1 MDMGI
6 PPATTEI
13 SLGNGISDETKQ
25 EPISQS
31 SRNGNDASVKS
42 NESGA
47 ATATTPYTSS
57 SVGSR
62 LAGGEDNIIGTS
74 RSATSNFT
82 PSPIHTSSYPTP
94 SFGVNQNLEAKS
106 TLGFGNTVDKVPTKQ
121 KLQSLTLQ
129 DVQSVA
135 AEKAEG
141 FKSWSLRTYRCTK
154 QLIAERM
161 GHGTRTVDLEL
172 EARIEILRDTKIK
185 YENVVALA
193 TAFSNHFCSM
203 IQTQKVIGEAFGE
216 LSSKSQDLQ
225 EEFQY
230 NAETQHIL
238 AKNGETLLA
247 ALKFFTTGVQTLCGK
262 TMEDTIATIAR
273 YESARV
279 EYDAY
284 RTELDILKLAPR
296 TEANIVKVANAEAAF
311 QKQKSIYDTLRQDV
325 GVKLQFLEENRMK
338 VMQKQLLLFHNAI
351 TAYFAGNQQEL
362 QATIKQFSIKVE
374 NQSTGA
380 PMSFLE
386 GSTRP

>member
-1 MDMGI
+1 MDIGI

-13 SLGNGISDETKQ
+13 SLGNGLPDETKHEQ
-25 EPISQS
+25 VNES
-31 SRNGNDASVKS
+31 SRNGNEGSMNRS
-42 NESGA
+42 ESGPPP
-47 ATATTPYTSS
+47 TTTPYTSS

-62 LAGGEDNIIGTS
+62 LAGGNDNIISTH
-74 RSATSNFT
+74 N
-82 PSPIHTSSYPTP
+82 PSPMHTTP
-94 SFGVNQNLEAKS
+94 AFGVNTDARS
-106 TLGFGNTVDKVPTKQ
+106 TLGFGHSIPKVPTKQ
-121 KLQSLTLQ
+121 RLQSLTFQ

-154 QLIAERM
+154 QLLSEKM

-172 EARIEILRDTKIK
+172 EARIEILRDTKVK

-203 IQTQKVIGEAFGE
+203 IQTQKVLSEAFGE

-247 ALKFFTTGVQTLCGK
+247 ALKFFTTGVETLCGK
-262 TMEDTIATIAR
+262 TMEDTITTIAK

-279 EYDAY
+279 EYDAF
-284 RTELDILKLAPR
+284 RTELDVLKLAPR
-296 TEANIVKVANAEAAF
+296 TESNIVKVANAEAAF
-311 QKQKSIYDTLRQDV
+311 NKQKTVYDNLRQDV
-325 GVKLQFLEENRMK
+325 AVKLQFLEENRMK

-362 QATIKQFSIKVE
+362 AATLKQFSIKTLQTS
-374 NQSTGA
+374 NNL

-386 GSTRP
+386 QQGGKP